1 MNDLNVML
9 NKDQDQSKA
18 APALPVPDTFRKVVD
33 AKSDTACEVQAAL
46 HAIRDM
52 LSDPVVLA
60 RFTGSATWTPQVLSD
75 EQVVEVEQ
83 NLFDSV
89 ILQFD
94 LFGETVAVSPKKQRR
109 R

>member
-1 MNDLNVML
+1 
-9 NKDQDQSKA
+9 
-18 APALPVPDTFRKVVD
+18 VPDTFRKVVD

-46 HAIRDM
+46 QAIRDM
-52 LSDPVVLA
+52 LSDSTVLS
-60 RFTGSATWTPQVLSD
+60 RFAGCTIWTPEGLND

-83 NLFDSV
+83 TLFGSV

-94 LFGETVAVSPKKQRR
+94 LFGDTVAVAPKKQRR